1 MEKIMKK
8 KQKRDKPKRPLS
20 AYNIFFKEERARI
33 LRTLPDTRRKK
44 DVLSKDVD
52 EDIYFR
58 ADDDGNDKEEKAVAP
73 MDKMMEEKAVV
84 KKDTTEKDDKEK
96 KKGEDSSEEESGKKK
111 TGDQK
116 VADIEEDDDDAKD
129 AVEKGDDTAAAKDK
143 QSFGTSAK
151 HRSQR
156 KKSPHG
162 KIGFASLAKQ
172 IGHNWKNLE
181 PKRMSYYKKLAEAD
195 MVRYKDEMVAYAAK
209 KQAER
214 EAEENY

>member
-1 MEKIMKK
+1 MEKILKK
-8 KQKRDKPKRPLS
+8 KEKRDKPKRPLS

-58 ADDDGNDKEEKAVAP
+58 ADGADDNYKEEGKVVAAKDKVVEEEDAVKKKEKSE
-73 MDKMMEEKAVV
+73 DDEKEKNEEK
-84 KKDTTEKDDKEK
+84 
-96 KKGEDSSEEESGKKK
+96 SSEESGKDK
-111 TGDQK
+111 TGK
-116 VADIEEDDDDAKD
+116 KED
-129 AVEKGDDTAAAKDK
+129 EGDDVAKGK
-143 QSFGTSAK
+143 QSLNTSAK

-172 IGHNWKNLE
+172 IGHNWKTLE
-181 PKRMSYYKKLAEAD
+181 PNRMSYYKKLAVVD
-195 MVRYKDEMVAYAAK
+195 MGRYKDEMVVYAAK

-214 EAEENY
+214 EAEMKR